1 MKSWHKSRLF
11 GAIAVAA
18 LALTAT
24 ACGSSSS
31 SSNSNGSGTPA
42 DPTSITVSYSEEIAD
57 ELPLWIADEAGYF
70 KEQGLSVKL
79 VSLPSDQ
86 GFPAL
91 IAGQTQLASIGG
103 SQILSGAAQ
112 GAEVKTIATLTPVFP
127 YEMWAKGVNDLKD
140 LKGKKIGVTSSSGS
154 VYVATLAALKEAGLT
169 ANDVNLVTLGS
180 VTNVNNALLAGTVDA
195 AVSHP
200 PASAAFKA
208 AGFKS
213 IINLAERKVPN
224 INVGIATTDAF
235 AKDHADTVT
244 KFLTALKKAFER
256 ELSDEKYATE
266 VIKAHLKEN
275 NAEALKETYD
285 FYAKEVLP
293 KKPLATIEQLKS
305 AQESLSKKNPDIQKV
320 DLAKVIDTSFVEKVW
335 GK

>member
-24 ACGSSSS
+24 ACGSSS

-103 SQILSGAAQ
+103 SQILSGVAQ

-127 YEMWAKGVNDLKD
+127 YEMWAKGVNGLKD

-169 ANDVNLVTLGS
+169 ASDVNLVTLGS

-224 INVGIATTDAF
+224 VNVGIAATDAF

-305 AQESLSKKNPDIQKV
+305 AQEALSKKNPDIQKV

>member
-1 MKSWHKSRLF
+1 
-11 GAIAVAA
+11 
-18 LALTAT
+18 
-24 ACGSSSS
+24 
-31 SSNSNGSGTPA
+31 
-42 DPTSITVSYSEEIAD
+42 
-57 ELPLWIADEAGYF
+57 
-70 KEQGLSVKL
+70 
-79 VSLPSDQ
+79 
-86 GFPAL
+86 
-91 IAGQTQLASIGG
+91 
-103 SQILSGAAQ
+103 
-112 GAEVKTIATLTPVFP
+112 
-127 YEMWAKGVNDLKD
+127 
-140 LKGKKIGVTSSSGS
+140 
-154 VYVATLAALKEAGLT
+154 
-169 ANDVNLVTLGS
+169 
-180 VTNVNNALLAGTVDA
+180 LLAGTVDA

-224 INVGIATTDAF
+224 INVGIAVTDAF

-266 VIKAHLKEN
+266 VIKEHLKEN